1 MSLRIIMIIVAGLI
15 AVMIVISI
23 VSSNISGVENM
34 ANNTTQG
41 GFV

>member
-1 MSLRIIMIIVAGLI
+1 MPLKIIMVVVAGLI
-15 AVMIVISI
+15 AVMIIISI
-23 VSSNISGVENM
+23 VSTNIGGVENM